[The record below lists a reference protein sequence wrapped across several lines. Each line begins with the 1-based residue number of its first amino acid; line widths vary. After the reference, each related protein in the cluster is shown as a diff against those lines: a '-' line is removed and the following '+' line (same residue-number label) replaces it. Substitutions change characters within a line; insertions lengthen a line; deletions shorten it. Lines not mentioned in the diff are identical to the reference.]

1 MDTQTLMICV
11 ALVAGLRAMPALN
24 VFKICARNAGTLRVD
39 PWRIRSGA
47 AMQRVAQSLRVW
59 FASLW
64 TRRVVFACA
73 AVLIALMLA
82 QFGAGHG
89 VLMAVGPALATLQS
103 DRATLVREAEALRT
117 GGQFADDQARAAFD
131 EKMAKIEALDAQ
143 IRAAEQAPPTP
154 ALPVVT
160 DAQRAEIL
168 ATERTRV
175 DGIQNSVRVAG
186 LDAPFAADMVQRG
199 LSLDAARTAIFARLE
214 ERSNENPTNPR
225 IAIGEDAKD
234 KWFRGAANWLLVKGG
249 AAPLIARATKVEEG
263 TIDPGEFRGMTLLDL
278 ARQALER
285 SGRAIVGMEKQRLVS
300 EALTFRSGI
309 TQSTSDFATLLE
321 NVMGKVLQA
330 AYSITPDTWKIFSSQ
345 GSVSDFRAHNI
356 YRMSTFGALDSLN
369 ENGEFKNKA
378 ISDGEKGT
386 ITAVTKGNIINV
398 SRPMIVNDDMGVFT
412 RLLTMLGRAAALS
425 VEIDVYA
432 LLAQNSGLG
441 PTMLDGNTLFHAN
454 HNNLT
459 TGAAIT
465 AAAIDLDR
473 VAMAQQ
479 KDVSGNDY
487 LDLRPAILVLPVG
500 LGGVARVIN
509 QSQYDPDT
517 VANKSQMKPNI
528 VVGLFRQIVDSPRV
542 TAISTTR
549 RYLFSDPSIAP
560 VIEVAFLE
568 GQTAPVLETKDGW
581 RSDGA
586 EMKVRFDYGVAAI
599 DYRGAVTNAGV

>member
-1 MDTQTLMICV
+1 MLKQLQEQRA
-11 ALVAGLRAMPALN
+11 ALL
-24 VFKICARNAGTLRVD
+24 
-39 PWRIRSGA
+39 
-47 AMQRVAQSLRVW
+47 
-59 FASLW
+59 
-64 TRRVVFACA
+64 
-73 AVLIALMLA
+73 
-82 QFGAGHG
+82 
-89 VLMAVGPALATLQS
+89 
-103 DRATLVREAEALRT
+103 REAAAFK
-117 GGQFADDQARAAFD
+117 GADGQFADDQARTAFD
-131 EKMAKIEALDAQ
+131 AKMAEVDAVDVK
-143 IRAAEQAPPTP
+143 IRAAEQAPPVP
-154 ALPVVT
+154 AMSPVT
-160 DAQRAEIL
+160 DAQRAEIV
-168 ATERTRV
+168 AGERART
-175 DGIQNSVRVAG
+175 DGIQTAVRVAG
-186 LDAPFAADMVQRG
+186 LDAPLAADMVKRG
-199 LSLDAARTAIFARLE
+199 ITLEAARAEIFVKLE
-214 ERSNENPTNPR
+214 ARSNENPTNPR
-225 IAIGEDAKD
+225 IILGEDAKD

-249 AAPLIARATKVEEG
+249 AAPLVARATKVEQG

-285 SGRAIVGMEKQRLVS
+285 SGRTFSGMDKQRLVS

-330 AYSITPDTWKIFSSQ
+330 AYSVTPDTWKIFCAQ

-432 LLAQNSGLG
+432 LLAQNAGLG
-441 PTMLDGNTLFHAN
+441 PTMLDGLTLFHAT
-454 HNNLT
+454 HANLT

-465 AAAIDLDR
+465 AAALDLDR
-473 VAMAQQ
+473 VAMASQ

-487 LDLRPAILVLPVG
+487 LDLRPAILLLPVG
-500 LGGVARVIN
+500 LGGVAKVIN

-528 VVGLFRQIVDSPRV
+528 VVGLFREIVDSPRV

-549 RYLFSDPSIAP
+549 RYLFADPSIAP
-560 VIEVAFLE
+560 VLEVAFLE
-568 GQTAPVLETKDGW
+568 GQTSPVLETKDGW

-599 DYRGAVTNAGV
+599 DFRGAVTNAGV